1 MTGLVSKVRVQ
12 DILGINVR
20 FIEPSFEA
28 LVDESFTGI
37 VLSLPAE
44 EALMVVDDEDW
55 PLALAVRDD
64 KEWSAASFL
73 LRPPVVEVVER
84 FEELGGEVVRTTQ
97 DEFMPAMREH
107 YSLRLLEQTPMAME
121 DLSPDRTAKVEDL
134 IASVWK
140 DHRGEECMDCGC
152 GSGMGSLALRN
163 QGLLPLAFDND
174 AGLIARGLR
183 AGRLSPERTMCIDAA
198 LLSHYARPA
207 PLGLA
212 LMAGTIVDHT
222 ALMWRSI
229 LAELFAMTEET
240 LVTVETEEEA
250 EAVKM
255 WALGDGK
262 KVELF
267 ENDRDP
273 FYDRWVCLI
282 KD

>member
-1 MTGLVSKVRVQ
+1 MRVH

-37 VLSLPAE
+37 VLSLPGD
-44 EALMVVDDEDW
+44 EARMVVDDESW
-55 PLALAVRDD
+55 PLALAVRGDE
-64 KEWSAASFL
+64 EWSAASFL

-140 DHRGEECMDCGC
+140 GRRGEECMDCGC

-174 AGLIARGLR
+174 AGLIARGLH

-212 LMAGTIVDHT
+212 LMAGTIVNHT

>member
-1 MTGLVSKVRVQ
+1 MRVH

-37 VLSLPAE
+37 VLSLPGE
-44 EALMVVDDEDW
+44 EARMVVDDESW
-55 PLALAVRDD
+55 PLALAVRGDE
-64 KEWSAASFL
+64 EWSAASFL

-140 DHRGEECMDCGC
+140 GRRGEECMDCGC

-163 QGLLPLAFDND
+163 QGLFPLAFDND
-174 AGLIARGLR
+174 AGLIARGLH

-212 LMAGTIVDHT
+212 LMAGTIVNHT

-240 LVTVETEEEA
+240 LVTVETEKEA

>member
-1 MTGLVSKVRVQ
+1 LTGLVSKMRVH

-37 VLSLPAE
+37 VLSLPGE
-44 EALMVVDDEDW
+44 EARMVVDDESW
-55 PLALAVRDD
+55 PLALAVRGDE
-64 KEWSAASFL
+64 EWSAASFL

-140 DHRGEECMDCGC
+140 GRRGEECMDCGC

-163 QGLLPLAFDND
+163 QGLFPLAFDND
-174 AGLIARGLR
+174 AGLIARGLH

-212 LMAGTIVDHT
+212 LMAGTIVNHT

-240 LVTVETEEEA
+240 LVTVETEKEA